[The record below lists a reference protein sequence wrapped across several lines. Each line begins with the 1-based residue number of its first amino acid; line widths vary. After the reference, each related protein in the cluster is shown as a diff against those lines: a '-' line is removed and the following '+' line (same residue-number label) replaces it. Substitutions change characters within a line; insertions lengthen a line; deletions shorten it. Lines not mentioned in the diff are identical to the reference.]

1 MATSKTPSPKKT
13 TSKTSTPT
21 TVSTP
26 PVGKPRNNELA
37 RTKEELYF
45 NRVGCLCSKCGISLF
60 GPSTAGKMNYTSNG
74 IIKKLQSSS
83 ECIPLCRIKCNSETV
98 LDSELDLIEFK
109 LEAERKA
116 TLKLGHVSPNDH
128 TTDLGI
134 IIVLVRKCKAKI
146 KRSDMD
152 VESLLKELQ
161 FINPLDLHYL
171 MPDVAN
177 ETALLYYEIFRKY
190 KNESAQLQIIEKIS
204 QQLVSM
210 KCQADPEAITQ
221 DFILNLCKILIEV
234 EPSIF
239 ENETFKLFL
248 KLITPMITQESDYIW
263 PKIKDVSDT
272 NLFIS
277 YIGNEIA
284 DYLELRC
291 S

>member
-1 MATSKTPSPKKT
+1 M
-13 TSKTSTPT
+13 STPT
-21 TVSTP
+21 TVSP
-26 PVGKPRNNELA
+26 PSAGRPRKNELA
-37 RTKEELYF
+37 RTDKELYF

-60 GPSTAGKMNYTSNG
+60 GPSTEDKMKYTSNG
-74 IIKKLQSSS
+74 TIKKLSSS
-83 ECIPLCRIKCNSETV
+83 ECMIPLCRNKCNNYEIDLM
-98 LDSELDLIEFK
+98 LDSELDGLK

-210 KCQADPEAITQ
+210 KCQADPKAITQ
-221 DFILNLCKILIEV
+221 DFILILCKILIEV

-239 ENETFKLFL
+239 ESETLKLFL
-248 KLITPMITQESDYIW
+248 KLITPMIIQEIDYIM
-263 PKIKDVSDT
+263 PKINNVPDT
-272 NLFIS
+272 NPFIM
-277 YIGNEIA
+277 YIIEEMA
-284 DYLELRC
+284 HLEC

>member
-21 TVSTP
+21 SVSTP

-60 GPSTAGKMNYTSNG
+60 GPSTEDKMTYTSNG
-74 IIKKLQSSS
+74 IIKKLSSS
-83 ECIPLCRIKCNSETV
+83 ECMIPLCRNKCNNSILV
-98 LDSELDLIEFK
+98 DLMLDSGLK

-116 TLKLGHVSPNDH
+116 TLKLGVSPNDH

-134 IIVLVRKCKAKI
+134 IIILVRKCKAKI
-146 KRSDMD
+146 KRLDMD

-171 MPDVAN
+171 MPNVAN
-177 ETALLYYEIFRKY
+177 ETALLYYEIVCKY
-190 KNESAQLQIIEKIS
+190 KNEDVQLQIIEKIS

-210 KCQADPEAITQ
+210 KCQADPEAITR
-221 DFILNLCKILIEV
+221 DFILNLCKILTEV
-234 EPSIF
+234 ASSIF
-239 ENETFKLFL
+239 ESKILKLFL
-248 KLITPMITQESDYIW
+248 KSVTPMIIEEKDYIM
-263 PKIKDVSDT
+263 PKINDVPDK
-272 NLFIS
+272 NPFIS
-277 YIGNEIA
+277 YINYEILL
-284 DYLELRC
+284 YLEDTLNND
-291 S
+291 